1 MLGLGLGLNKELVR
15 NTAFNP
21 LTDINGLHTYLNRKN
36 ATASSWL
43 DQSINAYDFVQAVG
57 TKQPTIGVNSVNY
70 DNIDD
75 IQVKTVANPFS
86 GDSSGI
92 VFFSGY
98 NTGNTQRY
106 IASSDNAG
114 AADWIGFLIF
124 SNKIGVFTIIGG
136 VSNFLQTTNTVPLG
150 YFYAYIKSTGSS
162 YEMGFNGSI
171 EAFGGGTDNGDWFAD
186 VPNRDALEIG
196 GVLRNAPLYSDANI
210 AGIIYTNDHTVDVA
224 PINNFMSNPNNF
236 KL

>member
-1 MLGLGLGLNKELVR
+1 MIITPFTSPFSARRGSSL
-15 NTAFNP
+15 NP

-43 DQSINAYDFVQAVG
+43 DQSINAYDFVQAIG
-57 TKQPTIGVNSVNY
+57 TKQPTIGANSVDY

-75 IQVKTVANPFS
+75 IHVKTVANPFS

-106 IASSDNAG
+106 FASSDNSG
-114 AADWIGFLIF
+114 VTDWIGFAVA

-136 VSNFLQTTNTVPLG
+136 SSNFVTSDTVLPLG
-150 YFYAYIKSTGSS
+150 YFYSYIKSNGTS
-162 YEMGFNGSI
+162 YEFSVNGVITTST
-171 EAFGGGTDNGDWFAD
+171 GTSNGLWFAD

-196 GVLRNAPLYSDANI
+196 GVLRNTPLYGDANI